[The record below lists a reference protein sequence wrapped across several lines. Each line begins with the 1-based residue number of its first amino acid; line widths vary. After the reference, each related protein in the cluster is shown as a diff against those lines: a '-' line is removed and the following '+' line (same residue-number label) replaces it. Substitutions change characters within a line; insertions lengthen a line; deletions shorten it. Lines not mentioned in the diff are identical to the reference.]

1 MAARGTESKTN
12 VFNKLMEV
20 FPDSFWEDEG
30 KILRIPQ
37 VENGNKIEI
46 KVTLTAAK
54 NLLGDAEIPNAF
66 DNAAVGQSGQT
77 EISAQMTEQEKENVS
92 KMLESLGL

>member
-1 MAARGTESKTN
+1 MAKGTDSKKKIFDALIEKYPN
-12 VFNKLMEV
+12 
-20 FPDSFWEDEG
+20 SFWEDEN
-30 KILRIPQ
+30 KILRIPFNEGGER
-37 VENGNKIEI
+37 VEI

-66 DNAAVGQSGQT
+66 DNAAVGQSGHT

-92 KMLESLGL
+92 KMLESLGM